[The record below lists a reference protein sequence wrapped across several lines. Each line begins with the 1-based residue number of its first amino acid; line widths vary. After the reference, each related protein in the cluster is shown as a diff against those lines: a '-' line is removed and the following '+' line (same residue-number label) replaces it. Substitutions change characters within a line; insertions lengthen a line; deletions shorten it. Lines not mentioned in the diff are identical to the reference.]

1 MTSLEEEEP
10 PGRPLKVPALSSG
23 SLAGSWAAAGKPSQI
38 PGETSL
44 EERTSANTQ
53 ALPSGREA
61 PEVDL
66 SPAGSDLVEVLL
78 DCASFTQ
85 PSVLTSGG
93 PEGLRGLKNTRK
105 IPD

>member
-1 MTSLEEEEP
+1 MTPLEEEEP
-10 PGRPLKVPALSSG
+10 PGRPLTVPALSPG
-23 SLAGSWAAAGKPSQI
+23 SLGSWAAAGKPSQI

-53 ALPSGREA
+53 ALRSGREA
-61 PEVDL
+61 PEVGL
-66 SPAGSDLVEVLL
+66 SPAGSGLVEVLL